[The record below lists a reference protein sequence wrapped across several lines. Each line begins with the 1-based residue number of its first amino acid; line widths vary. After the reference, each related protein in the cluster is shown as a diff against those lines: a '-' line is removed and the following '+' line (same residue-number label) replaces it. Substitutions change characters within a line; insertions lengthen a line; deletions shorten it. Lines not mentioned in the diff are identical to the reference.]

1 MTAMAS
7 VLTSIVTQLKAS
19 SSVTTLA
26 TGGVFN
32 NVPQD
37 TAYPYVVVGAP
48 NETRWDCWGA
58 PGKTLSVQV
67 EAVSNSR
74 GDKEAVGILNA
85 CIAALHF
92 QRPTVANHNLAG
104 IVYDEGN
111 SYKDPEM
118 VGGVPIYHA
127 TGIFRVQLTQST

>member
-1 MTAMAS
+1 MTAMAD
-7 VLTSIVTQLKAS
+7 VLTALVTRLKAS
-19 SSVTTLA
+19 SGVTTLA

-48 NETRWDCWGA
+48 SETRWDTWGC
-58 PGKTLSVQV
+58 PGKTVTVQV
-67 EAVSNSR
+67 EAVSNAR
-74 GDKEAVGILNA
+74 GDKEAVSILNA
-85 CIAALHF
+85 CIGALHF
-92 QRPTVANHNLAG
+92 QRPTVTDHDLAG
-104 IVYDEGN
+104 IAYDEGQ